1 MNSHVV
7 MSAKGGDRQACASPS
22 QRWCVAPVKFYRRS
36 SPAVL
41 HRGPAASSCSDCTT
55 TGDLHF
61 GPAAGFAKS
70 PIDLAECARWTNR
83 YCWLV

>member
-41 HRGPAASSCSDCTT
+41 HRGPAASSCS
-55 TGDLHF
+55 GIARRPEISILA
-61 GPAAGFAKS
+61 PRLVLLS
-70 PIDLAECARWTNR
+70 PP
-83 YCWLV
+83 